1 MKVMKA
7 PDKQYLRLI
16 ERVPLVPIETEK
28 QCLLGR
34 ALLHELIQNDKRLQA
49 SEIGYA
55 KVLAKLIQDYAKHKN
70 DVPIQAATNRQREL
84 VAAHR

>member
-16 ERVPLVPIETEK
+16 ERVPLLPIETEK
-28 QCLLGR
+28 QSLLAR
-34 ALLHELIQNDKRLQA
+34 ALLHELIQNDKHLQA

-55 KVLAKLIQDYAKHKN
+55 KVLAKLVQDYAKHKN
-70 DVPIQAATNRQREL
+70 DEPIQSTTIRQRDL
-84 VAAHR
+84 VGANK